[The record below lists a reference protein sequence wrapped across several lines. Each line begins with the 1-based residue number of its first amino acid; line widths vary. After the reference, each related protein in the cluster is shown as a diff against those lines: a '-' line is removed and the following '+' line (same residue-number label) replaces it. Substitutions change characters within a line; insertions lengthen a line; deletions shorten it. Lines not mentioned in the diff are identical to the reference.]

1 MNIIYALFNN
11 QIDYGIFTNIKF
23 VKEYILNYYI
33 NNINNK
39 KTIFIVKEYILNS
52 NQVINQYNYTF
63 EQIYNDLIQKIQYLN
78 NDYQLILKETDVDVK
93 ANEKVTKD
101 VTKEVP
107 VEVPVKVTKEVT
119 KDIEINKEVEKDN
132 KDLSK
137 YNKEDISKKI
147 EYIRKYFLHIFF
159 EHILQIS

>member
-78 NDYQLILKETDVDVK
+78 NDYQLILKEPDVDVK
-93 ANEKVTKD
+93 VNKKVTND
-101 VTKEVP
+101 ITKEVP
-107 VEVPVKVTKEVT
+107 VKVIKEVT
-119 KDIEINKEVEKDN
+119 KDIEVNKEVTKDIE
-132 KDLSK
+132 DLSK
-137 YNKEDISKKI
+137 YNKEDISKKNRI
-147 EYIRKYFLHIFF
+147 YP
-159 EHILQIS
+159 